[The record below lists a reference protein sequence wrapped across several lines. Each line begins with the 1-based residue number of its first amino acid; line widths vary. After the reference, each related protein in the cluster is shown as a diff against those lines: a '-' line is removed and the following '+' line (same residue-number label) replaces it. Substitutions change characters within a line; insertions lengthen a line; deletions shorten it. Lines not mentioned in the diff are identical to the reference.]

1 MSPSAQHLLLA
12 DIGGTNVRFAW
23 ADTPTSE
30 IQDVHQ
36 YACADFPTL
45 AEAIDHYASKCR
57 VQRFE
62 SAALGI
68 ATAVAGDRVGMTN
81 HHWSFS
87 QAGLRSRFAWKRLVV
102 LNDFTAL
109 ALSLPT
115 LRDEDR
121 MQLGEGRVAQP
132 DQPIAL
138 LGAGTGLGMSGLLPY
153 ARQRWVPIS
162 GEGGHATLSPN
173 SDLECEIV
181 QILRREFG
189 HVSAE
194 RALSGPGLVNLYRA
208 ACAMNRLPTEAL
220 TPADVLSKGQTGMN
234 EACVTAVDLFCSF
247 LAGSAGNLALSLG
260 AHGGVYIGGGI
271 APRLLD
277 RLQRPNF
284 REAFERKGRFGEY
297 LRDIP
302 VWVITTPESPALRG
316 AALALMA
323 PHE

>member
-23 ADTPTSE
+23 VDTPTSE

-45 AEAIDHYASKCR
+45 ADAIDQYASKCR

-68 ATAVAGDRVGMTN
+68 ATAVAGDRVDMTN

-87 QAGLRSRFAWKRLVV
+87 QVGLRSRFAWNRLVV

-132 DQPIAL
+132 NQPIAL

-153 ARQRWVPIS
+153 DRQRWVPIS

-173 SDLECEIV
+173 SDLECEVV

-220 TPADVLSKGQTGMN
+220 TPADVLLKGQTGKN
-234 EACVTAVDLFCSF
+234 EACVTAVDLFCAF

-260 AHGGVYIGGGI
+260 ARGGVYIGGGI

-277 RLQRPNF
+277 RLQQPNF

-316 AALALMA
+316 AALALM
-323 PHE
+323 PTHE